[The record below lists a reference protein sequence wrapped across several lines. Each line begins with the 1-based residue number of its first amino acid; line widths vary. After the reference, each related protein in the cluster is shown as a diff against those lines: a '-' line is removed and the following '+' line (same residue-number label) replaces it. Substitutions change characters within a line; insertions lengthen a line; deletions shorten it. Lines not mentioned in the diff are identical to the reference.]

1 MNVTT
6 EKIAKHTG
14 LPENLIDDACEMNYN
29 YKHSTSSNI
38 FGHSNRMEEK
48 ELQEYEDILKHYR
61 DLRNSLYTAEE
72 KGHAQGHTEGLAQ
85 GRAEGLGQGR
95 AEGINEGIML
105 IAKNLKTTSLSVAD
119 IIKATGLSE
128 DDIAKL

>member
-1 MNVTT
+1 
-6 EKIAKHTG
+6 
-14 LPENLIDDACEMNYN
+14 MNYN
-29 YKHSTSSNI
+29 YKHSSSSNI

-72 KGHAQGHTEGLAQ
+72 KGLAQGHTEGLAQ
-85 GRAEGLGQGR
+85 GRAEG
-95 AEGINEGIML
+95 INEGIML
-105 IAKNLKTTSLSVAD
+105 ISKNLKTMGLSVAD

-128 DDIAKL
+128 DEIAKL

>member
-14 LPENLIDDACEMNYN
+14 MPENLIDDACEMNYN

-61 DLRNSLYTAEE
+61 DLMTACIQRR
-72 KGHAQGHTEGLAQ
+72 K
-85 GRAEGLGQGR
+85 RVMPR
-95 AEGINEGIML
+95 
-105 IAKNLKTTSLSVAD
+105 D
-119 IIKATGLSE
+119 IQRVLPRGVLRELTKVLC
-128 DDIAKL
+128 

>member
-48 ELQEYEDILKHYR
+48 ELQEYEDILKHYH

-85 GRAEGLGQGR
+85 GGVLRVLPRGVLRELTKV
-95 AEGINEGIML
+95 L
-105 IAKNLKTTSLSVAD
+105 C
-119 IIKATGLSE
+119 
-128 DDIAKL
+128 

>member
-1 MNVTT
+1 MNVTK

-29 YKHSTSSNI
+29 YKHSSSSNI

-72 KGHAQGHTEGLAQ
+72 KCHA
-85 GRAEGLGQGR
+85 QGR

-105 IAKNLKTTSLSVAD
+105 IAKNLKTMDLSVAD

-128 DDIAKL
+128 DEIAKL